1 MRNAL
6 GQLEIVEPARD
17 AAVYADENT
26 AFVARW
32 LSSSAPDSGQ
42 GALRYV
48 WTSDADGE
56 IGRGLRA
63 SHRGLSYRTHRIT
76 LRAFSGETP
85 VATAETSVAVV
96 IRPDQFTLS
105 ERTDWEG
112 EFSPSGNRVAYT
124 SYRSGDPE
132 VWIATVANQAA
143 VRITYKGGM
152 SPTWSPDGQ
161 RIAFWSERAGSRHLW
176 LVHVS
181 DAVRTAV
188 QITSEDGSQWMPAF
202 SPVDQRLAFISKSG
216 RQTSLMVLSADQPDA
231 GAELVVGPADFP
243 LFPRW
248 SSDGRSLLFTTYRD
262 TVPAICA
269 IDLEQK
275 SIARI
280 SNPEAED
287 ADISPDG
294 SRLVFVRNGE
304 IWLQSL
310 KSGLERPLTRE
321 SSVALSPRF
330 SRDGEKII
338 YASTHSGNYDLW
350 LLDLPPEQ

>member
-1 MRNAL
+1 M
-6 GQLEIVEPARD
+6 
-17 AAVYADENT
+17 
-26 AFVARW
+26 
-32 LSSSAPDSGQ
+32 
-42 GALRYV
+42 
-48 WTSDADGE
+48 
-56 IGRGLRA
+56 
-63 SHRGLSYRTHRIT
+63 
-76 LRAFSGETP
+76 
-85 VATAETSVAVV
+85 
-96 IRPDQFTLS
+96 
-105 ERTDWEG
+105 
-112 EFSPSGNRVAYT
+112 
-124 SYRSGDPE
+124 
-132 VWIATVANQAA
+132 
-143 VRITYKGGM
+143 GG
-152 SPTWSPDGQ
+152 GG
-161 RIAFWSERAGSRHLW
+161 AGSGHLW

-188 QITSEDGSQWMPAF
+188 QITSEAGSQWMPAF

-262 TVPAICA
+262 TVPAICV

-280 SNPEAED
+280 SNPDAED

-294 SRLVFVRNGE
+294 SRLVLVRNGE